1 MVKAKCIQKIRDNS
15 GKIVTYTLEDE
26 NGNRTNVPA
35 YSLKNSM
42 IYKQIDITNLKLTSD
57 GRLIDKKDTEQ
68 NDDVQMIDEGTSL
81 VEKALRH
88 CLKAINIRGDY
99 LSTQG
104 DITYFCIKRHYV
116 ESSEV
121 PFKTIKPRK
130 SVSNTYIGT
139 ESDSSY
145 DTAYMFLS
153 KLTHSLTEANKDGSL
168 NDIDLVSTKN
178 GSISLD
184 KNKNSLLT
192 NFIVKKTMK
201 FITKKIDRA
210 RKRIENNSNNVGKI
224 EITNDG
230 QTTELSKEQMQ
241 EVLKASSDIMNII
254 MNIYNNGPTIESR
267 QELIDEIQNIG
278 DRALLKEKPDDTD
291 DTDVP
296 EKMGIEKSIDTLVFY
311 IKSRL
316 IRNSAGGYLV
326 EYVLKIRGLDANGN
340 EINDES
346 VKDIERIINYNL
358 DIVENKT
365 AVARAENVTQ
375 KDIEEVHYKIA
386 AELTKNIR
394 DLYNYGYL
402 TFKLRNE
409 SNRIVNEVIKD
420 KAVQQMRTAAEQRLK
435 MDSK

>member
-1 MVKAKCIQKIRDNS
+1 MIKAKCIQKIRDNN
-15 GKIVTYTLEDE
+15 GKIVTYILEDE
-26 NGNRTNVPA
+26 NGNKTNVPA

-104 DITYFCIKRHYV
+104 DVTYFCIKRHYV

-121 PFKTIKPRK
+121 PFKNPKPHK
-130 SVSNTYIGT
+130 STSNTSICT

-153 KLTHSLTEANKDGSL
+153 KLTRSLTKANQDGSL

-184 KNKNSLLT
+184 KNKNGLLT

-210 RKRIENNSNNVGKI
+210 RKRIENNSDNVGKI

-267 QELIDEIQNIG
+267 QELIDAIQNIG
-278 DRALLKEKPDDTD
+278 DKALLKEKQDNVDN
-291 DTDVP
+291 TDVP

-409 SNRIVNEVIKD
+409 SNRIVNNVIKD
-420 KAVQQMRTAAEQRLK
+420 KDVQQMRTAAEQRLK

>member
-1 MVKAKCIQKIRDNS
+1 MVKAKCIEKIRDNS
-15 GKIVTYTLEDE
+15 GKIVTYILEDE

-68 NDDVQMIDEGTSL
+68 NDDVQMIDEGTSS

-88 CLKAINIRGDY
+88 CLKAINIKGDY

-104 DITYFCIKRHYV
+104 DVTYFCIKRHYV
-116 ESSEV
+116 ENSEV
-121 PFKTIKPRK
+121 PFKTIKPR
-130 SVSNTYIGT
+130 NIGT

-153 KLTHSLTEANKDGSL
+153 KLTRSLTKANQDGSL

-201 FITKKIDRA
+201 FITKKIDKA
-210 RKRIENNSNNVGKI
+210 QKRIENNSNNVGKI

-241 EVLKASSDIMNII
+241 EVLKASSDIMHII
-254 MNIYNNGPTIESR
+254 MNIYNNGQTIESR
-267 QELIDEIQNIG
+267 QELIDAIQNIG
-278 DRALLKEKPDDTD
+278 DRALLKEKPDNVDN
-291 DTDVP
+291 TDVP
-296 EKMGIEKSIDTLVFY
+296 EKMGIEKSIDKLVFY

-326 EYVLKIRGLDANGN
+326 EYILKIRGLDANGN

-346 VKDIERIINYNL
+346 VKDIEKILNYNL
-358 DIVENKT
+358 DVVENKT

-375 KDIEEVHYKIA
+375 KDIEEVHYKLA

-420 KAVQQMRTAAEQRLK
+420 KDVQQMRTAAKQRLK
-435 MDSK
+435 MDQK